1 MIEHVNS
8 WAVTQMTDL
17 VSFPAD
23 VFDVAPDIFVK
34 MPALY
39 NSTDISTW
47 IPCDDISHALHRIQC
62 NCKHGTPCE
71 HQIIGLFW
79 TDDPNGSAVEVVLA
93 TYDKGVSPK
102 FYELPT

>member
-1 MIEHVNS
+1 MNS

-17 VSFPAD
+17 VSYPAGT
-23 VFDVAPDIFVK
+23 FDVPPDIYVK
-34 MPALY
+34 IPARY
-39 NSTDISTW
+39 NSADIPTW
-47 IPCDDISHALHRIQC
+47 IACYDIAHALHRIQC

-71 HQIIGLFW
+71 HQIIGKFW
-79 TDDPNGSAVEVVLA
+79 TDEPGGSAVEVVLA